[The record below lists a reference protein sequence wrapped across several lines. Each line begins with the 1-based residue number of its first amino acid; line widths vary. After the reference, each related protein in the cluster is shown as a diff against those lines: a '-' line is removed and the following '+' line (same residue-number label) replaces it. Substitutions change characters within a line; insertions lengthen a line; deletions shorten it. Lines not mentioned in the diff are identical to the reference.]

1 MVHACYQSTVF
12 CGLRNARPGRVI
24 LDHRSDPYNADTS
37 RKARSA
43 CPACH
48 RRRCVRVRAPQV
60 PRAIHDERVGCAE
73 SLRDG
78 VHLTAT
84 LLDEADEVFLVR
96 RGHARAAEPE
106 PPAPV
111 GTGFSLRGAAQDE
124 VVAAYANQR
133 THHALEAHRFFTGE
147 WPESLD
153 QVSRGGLLAGAVL
166 AAPDASSYYYAKRDG
181 GVLLLAPAR

>member
-1 MVHACYQSTVF
+1 MPA
-12 CGLRNARPGRVI
+12 P
-24 LDHRSDPYNADTS
+24 PS
-37 RKARSA
+37 RA
-43 CPACH
+43 
-48 RRRCVRVRAPQV
+48 
-60 PRAIHDERVGCAE
+60 
-73 SLRDG
+73 LRDALG
-78 VHLTAT
+78 RGLVGLAP
-84 LLDEADEVFLVR
+84 LLVL
-96 RGHARAAEPE
+96 GLLAAWMWTRE